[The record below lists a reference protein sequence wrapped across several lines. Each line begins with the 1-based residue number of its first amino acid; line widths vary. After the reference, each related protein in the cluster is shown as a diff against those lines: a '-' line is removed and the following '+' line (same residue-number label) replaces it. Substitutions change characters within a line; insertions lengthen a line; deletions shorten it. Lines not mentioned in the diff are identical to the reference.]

1 MFITWHT
8 YKQNQMWV
16 IFLDQLKTYVCCRL
30 VKRTDTTSR
39 KWQLKKQSSSCL
51 CSSEHLV
58 CSFQLRFSVV
68 NLNRNDV
75 HTGCL
80 LLQDLLTH
88 NKKLITYI
96 SKNSRHAW
104 KLINLIHV
112 KETLS
117 QLLPSIIDKSK
128 PRKKKNERWN

>member
-30 VKRTDTTSR
+30 VKRTDTTSMTT
-39 KWQLKKQSSSCL
+39 KKQSSSCL

-58 CSFQLRFSVV
+58 YSFQLRFSVV

-80 LLQDLLTH
+80 LLQDLL

-104 KLINLIHV
+104 KLINLIYV

-117 QLLPSIIDKSK
+117 QLLPSIIDKSI